1 MAVSK
6 KPESEMSQATK
17 IHKAPEKQLVQA
29 NVEEKSTSQNQN
41 DLTNATN
48 SKSDK
53 TVADVIVSTRKR
65 VVKIQRKQFK
75 TRARGLVR
83 RSKTGKGR
91 RRRRRVATV
100 KSSSTVQVGLKEEI
114 SESSWQ
120 PKEDGAGCY
129 CQELKEGVRKEGAA
143 RGQFLEGKVLEGEDQ
158 VEEDK
163 VYEDQVEEDNVNE
176 DKVQGEMA
184 ENRVLDKEQDDQV
197 LEREVQGSTEAA
209 GIRCWV
215 CRLRGMARKCKQ
227 LRGNRI

>member
-6 KPESEMSQATK
+6 RPDSQMSQATK
-17 IHKAPEKQLVQA
+17 INKAPEKQLEQA
-29 NVEEKSTSQNQN
+29 NVQKKSISQPPN
-41 DLTNATN
+41 DLANAT
-48 SKSDK
+48 SRKSDK
-53 TVADVIVSTRKR
+53 TVADTVVSTTRKS
-65 VVKIQRKQFK
+65 VAKIQRKQFK
-75 TRARGLVR
+75 TSARGLVK
-83 RSKTGKGR
+83 RSKTGKGRR

-100 KSSSTVQVGLKEEI
+100 KSSSTVPIGLREEI

-129 CQELKEGVRKEGAA
+129 CQELKEGVRQEGAV
-143 RGQFLEGKVLEGEDQ
+143 RGQFLEGKVLEGEDLVEEDH

-163 VYEDQVEEDNVNE
+163 VNE

-184 ENRVLDKEQDDQV
+184 EEHVQDKGQDDQV
-197 LEREVQGSTEAA
+197 LEREVQGSRDGA

-215 CRLRGMARKCKQ
+215 CRLRGMAKKCKQ

>member
-17 IHKAPEKQLVQA
+17 IHKAPEKQLGQA
-29 NVEEKSTSQNQN
+29 NVEKKSTSQPPN
-41 DLTNATN
+41 DLANATS

-53 TVADVIVSTRKR
+53 TVADVIVSTRKS

-91 RRRRRVATV
+91 RRRRMPTA
-100 KSSSTVQVGLKEEI
+100 KSRSTAPASLREEI
-114 SESSWQ
+114 SAGPSWQ

-129 CQELKEGVRKEGAA
+129 CQELKEGVRQEGAV
-143 RGQFLEGKVLEGEDQ
+143 RGQFLEGKVLVGEDK
-158 VEEDK
+158 VEEDKVREDK
-163 VYEDQVEEDNVNE
+163 VYEDQVEEDEVHRQMAQNHVQ
-176 DKVQGEMA
+176 DKG
-184 ENRVLDKEQDDQV
+184 QDDQV
-197 LEREVQGSTEAA
+197 LEREVQGSREAA

-215 CRLRGMARKCKQ
+215 CRLRGMAKKCRQ

>member
-1 MAVSK
+1 MAVNQ

-17 IHKAPEKQLVQA
+17 IHKAPEKQLEQA
-29 NVEEKSTSQNQN
+29 NVEKKSTSQPPN
-41 DLTNATN
+41 DLANATS

-53 TVADVIVSTRKR
+53 TVADVIVSTRKS

-91 RRRRRVATV
+91 RRRRRRVATV
-100 KSSSTVQVGLKEEI
+100 KSSITVPVGLKEEI
-114 SESSWQ
+114 SGPSWQ

-129 CQELKEGVRKEGAA
+129 CQELKEGVRQEGAV
-143 RGQFLEGKVLEGEDQ
+143 RGQFLEARVLEGEDQ

-163 VYEDQVEEDNVNE
+163 V
-176 DKVQGEMA
+176 QGEMA
-184 ENRVLDKEQDDQV
+184 ENHVQDKGQDDQV
-197 LEREVQGSTEAA
+197 LEREGQGSRDGA

-215 CRLRGMARKCKQ
+215 CRLRGMAKKCKQ

>member
-17 IHKAPEKQLVQA
+17 IHKAPEKQLGQA
-29 NVEEKSTSQNQN
+29 NVEKKSTSQPPN
-41 DLTNATN
+41 DLANATS

-53 TVADVIVSTRKR
+53 TVAHVSVSTRKR

-91 RRRRRVATV
+91 RRRRMPTA
-100 KSSSTVQVGLKEEI
+100 KSSSTMPVGLKEEI

-129 CQELKEGVRKEGAA
+129 CQQLKEGVRQEGAV

-163 VYEDQVEEDNVNE
+163 VHEVQDQ
-176 DKVQGEMA
+176 MA
-184 ENRVLDKEQDDQV
+184 EEHVQNKGQDDQV
-197 LEREVQGSTEAA
+197 LEREVQGV
-209 GIRCWV
+209 RCWV
-215 CRLRGMARKCKQ
+215 CRLRGMAKKCKQ

>member
-1 MAVSK
+1 LAVSK

-17 IHKAPEKQLVQA
+17 IHKAPEKQLGQA
-29 NVEEKSTSQNQN
+29 NVEEKSTSQHPN
-41 DLTNATN
+41 DLANATS

-53 TVADVIVSTRKR
+53 TVADVIVSTTRKS
-65 VVKIQRKQFK
+65 VAKIPRKQFK
-75 TRARGLVR
+75 ARARGLVR

-91 RRRRRVATV
+91 TRRRRRVPTV
-100 KSSSTVQVGLKEEI
+100 KSSSMVPVGLREEI
-114 SESSWQ
+114 SGPSWQ

-129 CQELKEGVRKEGAA
+129 CQELKEGVRQEGAV

-163 VYEDQVEEDNVNE
+163 VEEDKVEEDKVNG
-176 DKVQGEMA
+176 QMA
-184 ENRVLDKEQDDQV
+184 EEHVQDKGQDDQV
-197 LEREVQGSTEAA
+197 LEREVLGSRDGA

-215 CRLRGMARKCKQ
+215 CRLRGMARKCRQ

>member
-6 KPESEMSQATK
+6 KQESEMSQATK
-17 IHKAPEKQLVQA
+17 IHEAPEKQLEQA
-29 NVEEKSTSQNQN
+29 NVEKKSTSQPPN
-41 DLTNATN
+41 DLANATS

-53 TVADVIVSTRKR
+53 TVADVIVSTRKS

-91 RRRRRVATV
+91 RRRRVATV
-100 KSSSTVQVGLKEEI
+100 NSSSMVTVGLKEEI
-114 SESSWQ
+114 SGPSWQ
-120 PKEDGAGCY
+120 PKEDAAGCY
-129 CQELKEGVRKEGAA
+129 CQELKEGVRQEGAV
-143 RGQFLEGKVLEGEDQ
+143 RGQFLEARVL
-158 VEEDK
+158 VE
-163 VYEDQVEEDNVNE
+163 EDQVEEDNVNE

-184 ENRVLDKEQDDQV
+184 EKHVQDEGQDGRV
-197 LEREVQGSTEAA
+197 LEREVQGSREAA

-227 LRGNRI
+227 LKGNRI

>member
-1 MAVSK
+1 MG
-6 KPESEMSQATK
+6 MSQATK

-91 RRRRRVATV
+91 RGRRRVATV

-129 CQELKEGVRKEGAA
+129 CQELKEGVRQEGAV

-163 VYEDQVEEDNVNE
+163 VHGQMVEKHVE
-176 DKVQGEMA
+176 
-184 ENRVLDKEQDDQV
+184 DKEQDDQV
-197 LEREVQGSTEAA
+197 LEREVQDSTEAA

>member
-1 MAVSK
+1 MVVNQ

-17 IHKAPEKQLVQA
+17 IHKAPEKQLGQA
-29 NVEEKSTSQNQN
+29 NVEEKSTSQPPN
-41 DLTNATN
+41 DLANATS

-53 TVADVIVSTRKR
+53 TVADVIVSTRKS
-65 VVKIQRKQFK
+65 VAKIQRKQFK

-83 RSKTGKGR
+83 RSKNGKGR
-91 RRRRRVATV
+91 RRRRRIVPTA
-100 KSSSTVQVGLKEEI
+100 KSSSTVPVGLKEEI
-114 SESSWQ
+114 SGPSWQ

-129 CQELKEGVRKEGAA
+129 CQELKKGVRQEGAV

-163 VYEDQVEEDNVNE
+163 VNEDQVEED
-176 DKVQGEMA
+176 KVLGQMA
-184 ENRVLDKEQDDQV
+184 EKHVQDKGQDDQV
-197 LEREVQGSTEAA
+197 LEREVQGV
-209 GIRCWV
+209 RCWV

>member
-1 MAVSK
+1 MAVNQ

-17 IHKAPEKQLVQA
+17 IHKAPEKQLEQA
-29 NVEEKSTSQNQN
+29 NVEKKSTSQPPN
-41 DLTNATN
+41 DLANATS

-53 TVADVIVSTRKR
+53 TVADVSVSTRKS

-91 RRRRRVATV
+91 RRRRMPTA
-100 KSSSTVQVGLKEEI
+100 KSRSTAPASLREEI
-114 SESSWQ
+114 SAGPSWQ

-129 CQELKEGVRKEGAA
+129 CQELKEGVRQEGAV
-143 RGQFLEGKVLEGEDQ
+143 RGQFLEGEVLEGEDKVNEDH
-158 VEEDK
+158 VE
-163 VYEDQVEEDNVNE
+163 E

-184 ENRVLDKEQDDQV
+184 EEHVQNKGHEEQV
-197 LEREVQGSTEAA
+197 LEREVQGSRAAA